1 MKNHGSSAKLVIH
14 HKNLFKSTF
23 DLFSMDK
30 WSELVLGLILLVA
43 VILITWASSAYNW
56 VLLGKDFNFLH
67 SAWIF
72 LKGGIFWLATAIAL
86 LLIVLGIND
95 LRE

>member
-1 MKNHGSSAKLVIH
+1 
-14 HKNLFKSTF
+14 
-23 DLFSMDK
+23 MDK
-30 WSELVLGLILLVA
+30 WLELLFGLVLLIGMIFIA
-43 VILITWASSAYNW
+43 WASSAYSW
-56 VLLGKDFNFLH
+56 ALFGRDLNFLH

-72 LKGGIFWLATAIAL
+72 LKGAVFWLVIMIAF